1 MKPSMP
7 GQLKAARIIM
17 IIYCAFGVLAM
28 GASLLTLTLAGDM
41 SENLAEDPAT
51 QEMLSP
57 EEIEQLS
64 NQDPVV
70 SMVVGLVVLIL
81 FLAATIRLGRGGNTA
96 RWLVRAAAASSAVS
110 AAISTVV
117 SGGFAFGPAF
127 SLILA
132 VTLLMLNEVRTS
144 REWFSVTDRA
154 AVGT

>member
-28 GASLLTLTLAGDM
+28 GASLVTLLFMGDM
-41 SENLAEDPAT
+41 SEDLAEDPAT

-64 NQDPVV
+64 NQNPMV

-81 FLAATIRLGRGGNTA
+81 FLAATIRLGRGGSTA
-96 RWLVRAAAASSAVS
+96 QWLVRAAAASSAVS
-110 AAISTVV
+110 AVISTVM
-117 SGGFAFGPAF
+117 SGGFALGPAF

-132 VTLLMLNEVRTS
+132 AVLLLLNEVRAS
-144 REWFSVTDRA
+144 REWFSVTDRSS
-154 AVGT
+154 VGT